1 MDSCTDYV
9 LAVLEAHPTTAILRL
24 SQRAHASC
32 DLAAL
37 PQSVTVLATTDD
49 YCECFAG
56 DGALLVRFRV

>member
-24 SQRAHASC
+24 SQRAHGSC
-32 DLAAL
+32 DLDAL
-37 PQSVTVLATTDD
+37 PQAVTVLATTDD
-49 YCECFAG
+49 YCECLGG

>member
-24 SQRAHASC
+24 SARAHATC

-37 PQSVTVLATTDD
+37 PASVTVLATADD
-49 YCECFAG
+49 YCECLAG
-56 DGALLVRFRV
+56 DGELLVRFRV